1 MADDGQIFGISA
13 EATEIVKIAASG
25 GFGAWVTVYL
35 RHPGTLLKVIFMV
48 VIGVGIATIF
58 AEPLAQ
64 ITALSRVQAG
74 AVLGLIGKAIAEGL
88 LNAIEKA
95 DFSGWLPGKK
105 SQGD

>member
-1 MADDGQIFGISA
+1 VADDGQIFGISA
-13 EATEIVKIAASG
+13 EAAQVAKIAAAG

-35 RHPGTLLKVIFMV
+35 RHPGTIVKVLVMV
-48 VIGVGIATIF
+48 SIGVGIATIF

-64 ITALSRVQAG
+64 WLGLSGVQSG
-74 AVLGLIGKAIAEGL
+74 AVLGLIGKAMAEGL

-95 DFSGWLPGKK
+95 DFSGWLPSKK